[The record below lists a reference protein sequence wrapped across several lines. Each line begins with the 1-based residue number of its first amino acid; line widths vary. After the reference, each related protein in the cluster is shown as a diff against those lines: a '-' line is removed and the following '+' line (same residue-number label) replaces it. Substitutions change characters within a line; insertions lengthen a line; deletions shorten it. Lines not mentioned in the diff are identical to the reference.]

1 MFSFMKKLIS
11 LRLNGS
17 FDFIGKIEETRKKER
32 KCERGRKEENN
43 IKFYLFIFMMRTTP
57 PFHWVHCLCVHWK
70 EATQKTVS
78 ELQFGSSGIGNAIK
92 DMFFFGF
99 IIASFYDRSF
109 CVCLTENLLSS
120 FLSVAVVN
128 FNIFLCRFWFA
139 ILYLFFLVTFIKIN
153 KSKMC

>member
-17 FDFIGKIEETRKKER
+17 FDFIGKIEKTNV
-32 KCERGRKEENN
+32 RGTKEENN

-70 EATQKTVS
+70 GATQKTVS
-78 ELQFGSSGIGNAIK
+78 ELQFGSSGIRNAIK
-92 DMFFFGF
+92 CMFFFGF

-109 CVCLTENLLSS
+109 CVCLPLTENLLSSSYS

-128 FNIFLCRFWFA
+128 FNIFFCRFWFA
-139 ILYLFFLVTFIKIN
+139 IFHTYF
-153 KSKMC
+153 S